1 MSSPVTPTHRA
12 QPELLMP
19 HGDAPKDVPEV
30 VFLCGHNAG
39 RSQTAAAL
47 LTHRAQGR
55 VHVRSAGPAPT
66 DSINP
71 TVVAAMAD
79 ACPVLLRGL
88 TAPILGRAQ
97 LAALTATPT
106 PATPTSA

>member
-1 MSSPVTPTHRA
+1 MSSPVTP
-12 QPELLMP
+12 
-19 HGDAPKDVPEV
+19 
-30 VFLCGHNAG
+30 
-39 RSQTAAAL
+39 
-47 LTHRAQGR
+47 THRAQGR
-55 VHVRSAGPAPT
+55 VHVRSAGSAPT

-88 TAPILGRAQ
+88 TAPTLGRAQ

-106 PATPTSA
+106 PA

>member
-1 MSSPVTPTHRA
+1 M
-12 QPELLMP
+12 
-19 HGDAPKDVPEV
+19 
-30 VFLCGHNAG
+30 
-39 RSQTAAAL
+39 
-47 LTHRAQGR
+47 
-55 VHVRSAGPAPT
+55 HVRSAGPAPT

-106 PATPTSA
+106 PA